1 METEYA
7 PLDSAPLV
15 DPAEL
20 KVTIIYEDIASG
32 QRAKHFAE
40 SLAER
45 LESAC
50 PLAETMWRSDLLE
63 SPLVAELAARAAAD
77 CEYLIVSL
85 RGDRVLPFAVRQ
97 WIEAHLDGVAEHGTW
112 VVGLL
117 GAYGAKRRT
126 LDGNRHY
133 LRCVCA
139 AKGVEFFSLASIP
152 PEEAE
157 PSVFASTTTNA
168 AEFEPWPQRLPALL
182 PA

>member
-1 METEYA
+1 METENA
-7 PLDSAPLV
+7 PQHSARLSE
-15 DPAEL
+15 PAEL
-20 KVTIIYEDIASG
+20 KVTIIYEDLASG

-50 PLAETMWRSDLLE
+50 PLSETMWRSDLLD
-63 SPLVAELAARAAAD
+63 SPLVADLAARAAAD
-77 CEYLIVSL
+77 CEYLIISL

-97 WIEAHLDGVAEHGTW
+97 WIEAHLDSVAEHGIW

-117 GAYGAKRRT
+117 GAYGTKRRT

-152 PEEAE
+152 PEDAAT
-157 PSVFASTTTNA
+157 SIFTNTTNNA
-168 AEFEPWPQRLPALL
+168 AELEPWPQRLPALL